1 MSACLRIIVSDNH
14 SVLFFAINL
23 LWVRLGKVGGTEPM
37 IRNLLAGLQKLPND
51 FRSVLIVS
59 KDNAHSFSSYV
70 QNDGRFSMI
79 IADVYSENIGK
90 RIVWQNLFLNRL
102 LRKNG
107 IRYCFSPVYDR
118 PVLNGG
124 VTYVNTIHD
133 IQAFH
138 FPQYHP
144 AYEVLYS
151 KLIWMADKFNSAFN
165 VCISEYV
172 REDIE
177 KTYHFKPEKTQVIYN
192 PVSISRLSSEADEE
206 IFSGLKNR
214 YEISDRNYYYT
225 LGQLIPHKN
234 IGTLLNV
241 MAKILN
247 ENRVKKDKGT
257 LCEKL
262 LISGLKG
269 NASDEIQK
277 KIQNLHLENVVYLTG
292 FVSDEERNCLYTHTN
307 AFLFPS
313 VFEGF
318 GIPPVEA
325 MICGAPVITTRCTS
339 IPEVTQGL
347 ANYVNDPYDENEWIQ
362 VMKNFTNHSSEL
374 DKSRYQE
381 DVIAGQ
387 YLAVLEKVFSHF

>member
-1 MSACLRIIVSDNH
+1 MPDNH
-14 SVLFFAINL
+14 SVLIFAINL
-23 LWVRLGKVGGTEPM
+23 LWVRPGKVGGTEPM

-59 KDNAHSFSSYV
+59 KDNADSFSSYV
-70 QNDGRFSMI
+70 QKDGRFSMI

-90 RIVWQNLFLNRL
+90 RIVWQNLYLNRV

-151 KLIWMADKFNSAFN
+151 KLIWMADKYNSAFN
-165 VCISEYV
+165 VCISDYV

-177 KTYHFKPEKTQVIYN
+177 KTYHFKQEKTQVIYN
-192 PVSISRLSSEADEE
+192 PVSISRLSSDADEK
-206 IFSGLKNR
+206 IFFGLKNR
-214 YEISDRNYYYT
+214 YGISDRNYYYT

-234 IGTLLNV
+234 IGTLLKV
-241 MAKILN
+241 MAKILD
-247 ENRVKKDKGT
+247 ENQTEIAKGV
-257 LCEKL
+257 LCGKL
-262 LISGLKG
+262 LISGIRG

-277 KIQNLHLENVVYLTG
+277 EIQNLHLENVVYLTG
-292 FVSDEERNCLYTHTN
+292 FVSDEERNSLYAHTH

-325 MICGAPVITTRCTS
+325 MMCGTPVITTRCTC

-347 ANYVNDPYDENEWIQ
+347 ANYVNDPYDENEWIR

-374 DKSRYQE
+374 DTSRYQ
-381 DVIAGQ
+381 DYVIAEQ
-387 YLAVLEKVFSHF
+387 YLDVLEKVFSHD